1 MQRRRWKY
9 LFHMQYEHEGVEL
22 AISIFEFQT
31 QSIDGGIDQRN
42 PHYRISRCLDTAV
55 D

>member
-1 MQRRRWKY
+1 
-9 LFHMQYEHEGVEL
+9 MQYEHEGVEL

-31 QSIDGGIDQRN
+31 QPIDSGIDKRN
-42 PHYRISRCLDTAV
+42 PHYRTSHCLDTAG